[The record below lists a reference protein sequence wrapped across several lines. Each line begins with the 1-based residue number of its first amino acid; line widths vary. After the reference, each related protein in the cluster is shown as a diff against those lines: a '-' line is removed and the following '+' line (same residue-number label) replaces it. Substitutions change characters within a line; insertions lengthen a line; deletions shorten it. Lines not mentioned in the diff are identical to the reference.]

1 MGREEL
7 MSQQRLEVVD
17 PAIAP
22 PVWAALRNEAHAA
35 AQSEAALASLLA
47 AVILNH
53 KSLGGA
59 LSYQLARKLGDQEL
73 RAMSIREIAE
83 EAYASDPALVD
94 TAEADLKAVFER
106 DPACKGYVQPFLF
119 FKGFLALQT
128 QRVAHWLWAEG
139 RETLALYLQ
148 SRMSELF
155 QVDIHPAT
163 QIGRGVFVDHG
174 TGIVIGETA
183 VIGDDVSMLQ
193 GVTLGGTGAE
203 RGDRHPKI
211 GKGVLLGAGAKVL
224 GNITIG
230 DYAKIASGS
239 VVLKPVPAGCTAAG
253 VPARLVNCPTC
264 DEPAK
269 TMDHTLAEAV
279 YDYVI

>member
-1 MGREEL
+1 
-7 MSQQRLEVVD
+7 MSQRLEIVD
-17 PAIAP
+17 PATAP
-22 PVWAALRNEAHAA
+22 PVWAALRNEAAA
-35 AQSEAALASLLA
+35 AAKHESALASLLA
-47 AVILNH
+47 AVVLNH
-53 KSLGGA
+53 DNLGDA

-73 RAMSIREIAE
+73 RGMTLRDICE
-83 EAYASDPALVD
+83 EAYESAPELVD
-94 TAEADLKAVFER
+94 IAGDDLKAVFER

-119 FKGFLALQT
+119 FKGFQALQT
-128 QRVAHWLWAEG
+128 QRLAHWLWGQG
-139 RETLALYLQ
+139 RETMAFYLQ
-148 SRMSELF
+148 SRMSEIF

-163 QIGRGVFVDHG
+163 RIGRGVFVDHG

-224 GNITIG
+224 GNIEIG
-230 DYAKIASGS
+230 DYAKVASGS

-264 DEPAK
+264 DEPARS
-269 TMDHTLAEAV
+269 MDHTLAEAV

>member
-1 MGREEL
+1 
-7 MSQQRLEVVD
+7 MSQQRLEIVD
-17 PAIAP
+17 AGAP
-22 PVWAALRNEAHAA
+22 PVWAALRNEAEAA
-35 AQSEAALASLLA
+35 AQKEAALASLLA

-53 KSLGGA
+53 KTLGGA

-73 RAMSIREIAE
+73 RAMSIREVAE
-83 EAYASDPALVD
+83 EAYARDPGLVAA
-94 TAEADLKAVFER
+94 AEADLKAVFER

-119 FKGFLALQT
+119 FKGFLSLQT
-128 QRVAHWLWAEG
+128 QRVAHSLWAEG
-139 RETLALYLQ
+139 RDTLALYLQ

-163 QIGRGVFVDHG
+163 RIGRGVFIDHG

-224 GNITIG
+224 GNIKIG
-230 DYAKIASGS
+230 DYAKVASGS
-239 VVLKPVPAGCTAAG
+239 VVLKEVPPGCTAAG

-269 TMDHTLAEAV
+269 TMDQSLSEAA

>member
-1 MGREEL
+1 
-7 MSQQRLEVVD
+7 MSQRLEVID
-17 PAIAP
+17 PDVPP
-22 PVWAALRNEAHAA
+22 PVWASLRMEAERAA
-35 AQSEAALASLLA
+35 KAEPALASLLN
-47 AVILNH
+47 AVVLSH
-53 KSLGGA
+53 EDLGAA

-73 RAMSIREIAE
+73 RAMSLRELADAAYRDEPRLVAVAE
-83 EAYASDPALVD
+83 L
-94 TAEADLKAVFER
+94 DLKAVFER

-119 FKGFLALQT
+119 FKGFQALQT
-128 QRVAHWLWAEG
+128 QRVAHWLWNHG
-139 RETLALYLQ
+139 RETIALYLQ
-148 SRMSELF
+148 SRMSEVF

-163 QIGRGVFVDHG
+163 RIGSGVFIDHG

-183 VIGDDVSMLQ
+183 VVGDDVSLLQ

-211 GKGVLLGAGAKVL
+211 GNGVLLGAGAKVL

-230 DYAKIASGS
+230 DYAKVASGS
-239 VVLKPVPAGCTAAG
+239 VVLKPVPAHCTAAG

-264 DEPAK
+264 DEPARS
-269 TMDHTLAEAV
+269 MDHTLADVV

>member
-7 MSQQRLEVVD
+7 MSQQRLEVID
-17 PAIAP
+17 LDTAP
-22 PVWAALRNEAHAA
+22 PVWASLRNEAEAA
-35 AQSEAALASLLA
+35 AQTESALASLLA
-47 AVILNH
+47 AVVLNH
-53 KSLGGA
+53 KTLGGA

-83 EAYASDPALVD
+83 EAYAANPTLVEI
-94 TAEADLKAVFER
+94 AEADLKAVFER

-128 QRVAHWLWAEG
+128 QRVANWLWLEG

-163 QIGRGVFVDHG
+163 KIGRGVFIDHG

-224 GNITIG
+224 GNIEIG

-264 DEPAK
+264 EEPARS
-269 TMDHTLAEAV
+269 MDHTLGDAI
-279 YDYVI
+279 YVI

>member
-1 MGREEL
+1 MGREDQ

-17 PAIAP
+17 PANAP
-22 PVWAALRNEAHAA
+22 PVWASLRNEAEAA
-35 AQSEAALASLLA
+35 AQQEAALASLLA

-53 KSLGGA
+53 KTLGGA

-83 EAYASDPALVD
+83 EAYASSPGLVD
-94 TAEADLKAVFER
+94 AAELDLKAVFER

-128 QRVAHWLWAEG
+128 QRVAHWLWAQE

-163 QIGRGVFVDHG
+163 KIGRGVFVDHG
-174 TGIVIGETA
+174 TGIEKGETA
-183 VIGDDVSMLQ
+183 VIGDDVSKLQ

-230 DYAKIASGS
+230 DYAKVASGS

-269 TMDHTLAEAV
+269 SMDHTLAEAV

>member
-1 MGREEL
+1 MT
-7 MSQQRLEVVD
+7 QRLEVVNAD
-17 PAIAP
+17 TSL
-22 PVWAALRNEAHAA
+22 PVWAALRNEAQAA
-35 AQSEAALASLLA
+35 AMSESALASLLA

-53 KSLGGA
+53 KSLGDA

-73 RAMSIREIAE
+73 RAMSLRDICE
-83 EAYASDPALVD
+83 EAYQADPSIVEK
-94 TAEADLKAVFER
+94 AEYDLRAVFER

-128 QRVAHWLWAEG
+128 HRVAHWLWHEG
-139 RETLALYLQ
+139 RETLAFYLQ
-148 SRMSELF
+148 SRSSELF
-155 QVDIHPAT
+155 QVDINPAT
-163 QIGRGVFVDHG
+163 RIGRGVFIDHG

-203 RGDRHPKI
+203 RGDRHPKV
-211 GKGVLLGAGAKVL
+211 GRGVLLGAGAKVL
-224 GNITIG
+224 GNIMIG
-230 DYAKIASGS
+230 DYAKVASGS

-253 VPARLVNCPTC
+253 VPARLVNCPAG

-269 TMDHTLAEAV
+269 SMDHTLAEAV
-279 YDYVI
+279 YQGDVI

>member
-1 MGREEL
+1 
-7 MSQQRLEVVD
+7 MSQQQRLEIVD
-17 PAIAP
+17 PAEAP
-22 PVWAALRNEAHAA
+22 PVWAALRNEAEAA
-35 AQSEAALASLLA
+35 GQKEAALASLLA

-83 EAYASDPALVD
+83 DAYEANPGLVS

-106 DPACKGYVQPFLF
+106 DPACKGYLQPFLF

-128 QRVAHWLWAEG
+128 QRVAHWLWEEG

-163 QIGRGVFVDHG
+163 RIGRGVFIDHG

-211 GKGVLLGAGAKVL
+211 GRGVLLGAGAKVL
-224 GNITIG
+224 GNIVIG

-253 VPARLVNCPTC
+253 VPARLVNCPTG
-264 DEPAK
+264 DAPAR
-269 TMDHTLAEAV
+269 TMDHTLAEDI

>member
-1 MGREEL
+1 MESER
-7 MSQQRLEVVD
+7 
-17 PAIAP
+17 
-22 PVWAALRNEAHAA
+22 AAKAEP
-35 AQSEAALASLLA
+35 ALASLLN
-47 AVILNH
+47 AVVLSH
-53 KSLGGA
+53 QDLGAA

-73 RAMSIREIAE
+73 RAMSLRELADA
-83 EAYASDPALVD
+83 AYAADPRLVD
-94 TAEADLKAVFER
+94 IAEADLKAVFER

-119 FKGFLALQT
+119 FKGFQALQT
-128 QRVAHWLWAEG
+128 QRVAHWLWRQG
-139 RETLALYLQ
+139 RETIALYLQ
-148 SRMSELF
+148 SRMSEIF

-163 QIGRGVFVDHG
+163 KIGSGVFIDHG

-183 VIGDDVSMLQ
+183 VIGDDVSLLQ

-211 GKGVLLGAGAKVL
+211 GNGVLLGAGAKVL

-230 DYAKIASGS
+230 DYAKVASGS
-239 VVLKPVPAGCTAAG
+239 VVLKPVPPHCTAAG

-264 DEPAK
+264 EEPARS
-269 TMDHTLAEAV
+269 MDHTLAEAV